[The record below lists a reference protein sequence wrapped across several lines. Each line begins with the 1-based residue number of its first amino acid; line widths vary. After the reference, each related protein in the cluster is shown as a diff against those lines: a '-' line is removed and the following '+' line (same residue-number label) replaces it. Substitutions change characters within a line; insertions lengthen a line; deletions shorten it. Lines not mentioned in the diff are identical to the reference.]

1 VHITNIDILQGGLKS
16 SAFFVR
22 GSEATF
28 TLLNNYMMDIK
39 YKKTDIVDEE
49 FSLKKS
55 AIFNIPNRIT
65 LSRLFLAIIFFVFL
79 TYRYFNVAF
88 VIFLVAAVTD
98 WLDGYLARKWELST
112 DLGRLVDPFVDKVI
126 ICGTFI
132 IFVHL
137 AKEIIAP
144 WMVITIVAR
153 EFLVSSI
160 RGFSESKGVK
170 FASNIW
176 GKTKMFIQSWT
187 ICAMILYYA
196 YFENISWAEYMV
208 STFIW
213 ITVIVTIGSGMT
225 YVYSAKKTLLAA

>member
-1 VHITNIDILQGGLKS
+1 
-16 SAFFVR
+16 
-22 GSEATF
+22 
-28 TLLNNYMMDIK
+28 MDVEPK
-39 YKKTDIVDEE
+39 MTAGVQKEE

-65 LSRLFLAIIFFVFL
+65 LSRLILSIVFFVFL
-79 TYRYFNVAF
+79 TYRYFDVAF
-88 VIFLVAAVTD
+88 AIFLIAAVTD
-98 WLDGYLARKWELST
+98 WLDGYLARKWGLST

-126 ICGTFI
+126 ICGAFI
-132 IFVHL
+132 IFVHV
-137 AKEIIAP
+137 AKDIIAP

-196 YFENISWAEYMV
+196 HFENIGWAEYMV
-208 STFIW
+208 TVFMW
-213 ITVIVTIGSGMT
+213 ITIIVTVASGIT

>member
-1 VHITNIDILQGGLKS
+1 MNI
-16 SAFFVR
+16 
-22 GSEATF
+22 E
-28 TLLNNYMMDIK
+28 N
-39 YKKTDIVDEE
+39 KKADMQEE
-49 FSLKKS
+49 ESGLKKS
-55 AIFNIPNRIT
+55 AIFNIPNKIT
-65 LSRLFLAIIFFVFL
+65 LSRLFLAIVFFVLL

-98 WLDGYLARKWELST
+98 WLDGYLARKWKLST

-137 AKEIIAP
+137 AKDIIAP

-187 ICAMILYYA
+187 ICAILLYYA
-196 YFENISWAEYMV
+196 YFENQDWAEYMV
-208 STFIW
+208 STFLW
-213 ITVIVTIGSGMT
+213 ITIIVTIGSGIT

>member
-1 VHITNIDILQGGLKS
+1 MNIEYKKGDMQEEEFGLK
-16 SAFFVR
+16 
-22 GSEATF
+22 E
-28 TLLNNYMMDIK
+28 
-39 YKKTDIVDEE
+39 
-49 FSLKKS
+49 S
-55 AIFNIPNRIT
+55 AIFNIPNQIT
-65 LSRLFLAIIFFVFL
+65 FSRLFLAIVFFVFL

-88 VIFLVAAVTD
+88 IIFLVAAATD

-132 IFVHL
+132 ILVHI
-137 AKEIIAP
+137 AKDIIAP

-187 ICAMILYYA
+187 ICAILLYYA
-196 YFENISWAEYMV
+196 HFENMSWAEYMV
-208 STFIW
+208 TAFLW
-213 ITVIVTIGSGMT
+213 ITIIVTIGSGIT
-225 YVYSAKKTLLAA
+225 YIYSAKKTLLAA

>member
-1 VHITNIDILQGGLKS
+1 V
-16 SAFFVR
+16 
-22 GSEATF
+22 
-28 TLLNNYMMDIK
+28 
-39 YKKTDIVDEE
+39 
-49 FSLKKS
+49 KKS
-55 AIFNIPNRIT
+55 VIFNIPNRIT
-65 LSRLFLAIIFFVFL
+65 LSRLLLAIVFFVLLTHRHFNVALVIFFVA
-79 TYRYFNVAF
+79 VA
-88 VIFLVAAVTD
+88 TD

-132 IFVHL
+132 IFVSVAENL
-137 AKEIIAP
+137 LAP

-187 ICAMILYYA
+187 ICSMLLYYA
-196 YFENISWAEYMV
+196 HFENVTWAEYLV
-208 STFIW
+208 TAFLW
-213 ITVIVTIGSGMT
+213 ITIIVTIGSGMT
-225 YVYSAKKTLLAA
+225 YIYSAKKTLLAA

>member
-1 VHITNIDILQGGLKS
+1 MT
-16 SAFFVR
+16 
-22 GSEATF
+22 
-28 TLLNNYMMDIK
+28 
-39 YKKTDIVDEE
+39 TDTQKEE
-49 FSLKKS
+49 PGLKKS

-65 LSRLFLAIIFFVFL
+65 LSRLFLSIVFFVFL
-79 TYRYFNVAF
+79 TYRCFDVAF
-88 VIFLVAAVTD
+88 GIFLVAVITD

-132 IFVHL
+132 IFVHV

-196 YFENISWAEYMV
+196 HFENIGWAECMV
-208 STFIW
+208 TVFMW
-213 ITVIVTIGSGMT
+213 ITIIVTIGSGIT
-225 YVYSAKKTLLAA
+225 YVYSAKKTLLAS

>member
-1 VHITNIDILQGGLKS
+1 MDINNKNIDNQEQEL
-16 SAFFVR
+16 
-22 GSEATF
+22 
-28 TLLNNYMMDIK
+28 
-39 YKKTDIVDEE
+39 
-49 FSLKKS
+49 SLKKS
-55 AIFNIPNRIT
+55 VIFNIPNRIT
-65 LSRLFLAIIFFVFL
+65 LSRLFLAIIFFVLL
-79 TYRYFNVAF
+79 TYRHFNVAL
-88 VIFLVAAVTD
+88 VIFFVAVATD

-132 IFVHL
+132 IFVNV
-137 AKEIIAP
+137 ADDIVAP

-187 ICAMILYYA
+187 ICAMLLYYA
-196 YFENISWAEYMV
+196 HFENVTWAEYLV
-208 STFIW
+208 SAFLW
-213 ITVIVTIGSGMT
+213 ITIIVTIGSGIT
-225 YVYSAKKTLLAA
+225 YIYSAKKTLLAA

>member
-1 VHITNIDILQGGLKS
+1 MNI
-16 SAFFVR
+16 
-22 GSEATF
+22 E
-28 TLLNNYMMDIK
+28 
-39 YKKTDIVDEE
+39 YKKDDMQEE
-49 FSLKKS
+49 ESGLKKS
-55 AIFNIPNRIT
+55 AIFNIPNKIT
-65 LSRLFLAIIFFVFL
+65 LSRLFLAIVFFVLL

-88 VIFLVAAVTD
+88 VIFLVAAASD
-98 WLDGYLARKWELST
+98 WLDGYLARKWKLST

-137 AKEIIAP
+137 AKDIIAP

-187 ICAMILYYA
+187 ICAILLYYA
-196 YFENISWAEYMV
+196 YFESQVWAEYLV
-208 STFIW
+208 SAFLW
-213 ITVIVTIGSGMT
+213 ITIIVTIGSGIT

>member
-1 VHITNIDILQGGLKS
+1 MEIENK
-16 SAFFVR
+16 
-22 GSEATF
+22 EAD
-28 TLLNNYMMDIK
+28 MQE
-39 YKKTDIVDEE
+39 EE

-55 AIFNIPNRIT
+55 AIFNIPNQIT
-65 LSRLFLAIIFFVFL
+65 FSRLLLAIVFFVFL
-79 TYRYFNVAF
+79 TYKYFNVALAIFF
-88 VIFLVAAVTD
+88 VAVVTD

-132 IFVHL
+132 IFVHV
-137 AKEIIAP
+137 ADDIIAP

-176 GKTKMFIQSWT
+176 GKIKMFIQSWT
-187 ICAMILYYA
+187 ICAMLIYYA
-196 YFENISWAEYMV
+196 HFENVSWAEYMV
-208 STFIW
+208 TAFLW
-213 ITVIVTIGSGMT
+213 ITIIVTIGSGMT
-225 YVYSAKKTLLAA
+225 YIYSAKKTLLAA

>member
-1 VHITNIDILQGGLKS
+1 MDINNKNIDNQEQELSLNKS
-16 SAFFVR
+16 V
-22 GSEATF
+22 
-28 TLLNNYMMDIK
+28 
-39 YKKTDIVDEE
+39 
-49 FSLKKS
+49 
-55 AIFNIPNRIT
+55 IFNIPNRIT
-65 LSRLFLAIIFFVFL
+65 LSRLFLAIVFFVLLTYRHFNVALVIFFVA
-79 TYRYFNVAF
+79 VA
-88 VIFLVAAVTD
+88 TD

-132 IFVHL
+132 IFVNV
-137 AKEIIAP
+137 ADDIVAP

-187 ICAMILYYA
+187 ICAMLLYYA
-196 YFENISWAEYMV
+196 HFENVTWAEYLV
-208 STFIW
+208 SAFLW
-213 ITVIVTIGSGMT
+213 ITIIVTIGSGIT
-225 YVYSAKKTLLAA
+225 YIYSAKKTLLAA

>member
-1 VHITNIDILQGGLKS
+1 MNIED
-16 SAFFVR
+16 
-22 GSEATF
+22 
-28 TLLNNYMMDIK
+28 N
-39 YKKTDIVDEE
+39 KTDMQEEE
-49 FSLKKS
+49 FSLKRS

-65 LSRLFLAIIFFVFL
+65 LSRLFLAIVFFVFL

-98 WLDGYLARKWELST
+98 WLDGYLARKCELST

-137 AKEIIAP
+137 AKEIIVP

-160 RGFSESKGVK
+160 RGFSESKGIK

-187 ICAMILYYA
+187 ICAIILYYA
-196 YFENISWAEYMV
+196 HFENVTWAEYMV
-208 STFIW
+208 SAFIW

>member
-1 VHITNIDILQGGLKS
+1 MEIESKKNDIQEDG
-16 SAFFVR
+16 
-22 GSEATF
+22 
-28 TLLNNYMMDIK
+28 
-39 YKKTDIVDEE
+39 

-55 AIFNIPNRIT
+55 TIFNIPNRIT
-65 LSRLFLAIIFFVFL
+65 FSRLFLAIVFFVLL
-79 TYRYFNVAF
+79 TNRHFTVSF
-88 VIFLVAAVTD
+88 VIFLVAAATD

-137 AKEIIAP
+137 ADEIIAP

-187 ICAMILYYA
+187 ICAILLYYA
-196 YFENISWAEYMV
+196 YFENQVWAEYMA
-208 STFIW
+208 SAFMW
-213 ITVIVTIGSGMT
+213 ITIVVTIGSGIT
-225 YVYSAKKTLLAA
+225 YVFSAKKTLLAAS

>member
-1 VHITNIDILQGGLKS
+1 MQ
-16 SAFFVR
+16 
-22 GSEATF
+22 E
-28 TLLNNYMMDIK
+28 
-39 YKKTDIVDEE
+39 EE

-55 AIFNIPNRIT
+55 AIIFNIPNQIT
-65 LSRLFLAIIFFVFL
+65 FSRLFLAIVFFVFL

-88 VIFLVAAVTD
+88 IIFLVAATTD

-137 AKEIIAP
+137 ANEIIAP

-187 ICAMILYYA
+187 ICAILLYYA
-196 YFENISWAEYMV
+196 HFENISWAEYMV
-208 STFIW
+208 TAFLW
-213 ITVIVTIGSGMT
+213 ITIVVTIGSGIT
-225 YVYSAKKTLLAA
+225 YIYSAKKTLLAA

>member
-1 VHITNIDILQGGLKS
+1 MKIEDNKADIQ
-16 SAFFVR
+16 
-22 GSEATF
+22 E
-28 TLLNNYMMDIK
+28 
-39 YKKTDIVDEE
+39 EE
-49 FSLKKS
+49 FSLKRS

-65 LSRLFLAIIFFVFL
+65 LSRLFLAIIFFVLL

-88 VIFLVAAVTD
+88 VIFLVAAATD

-144 WMVITIVAR
+144 WMVISIVAR

-187 ICAMILYYA
+187 ICAIILYYA
-196 YFENISWAEYMV
+196 HFENVTWAEYMV
-208 STFIW
+208 SAFIW
-213 ITVIVTIGSGMT
+213 ITVIATIGSGIT
-225 YVYSAKKTLLAA
+225 YVYSAKKTLLAAE

>member
-1 VHITNIDILQGGLKS
+1 MNMENEKLNIGEKETN
-16 SAFFVR
+16 
-22 GSEATF
+22 
-28 TLLNNYMMDIK
+28 
-39 YKKTDIVDEE
+39 
-49 FSLKKS
+49 LKKS
-55 AIFNIPNRIT
+55 VIFNIPNRIT
-65 LSRLFLAIIFFVFL
+65 LSRLFLAIVFFVFL
-79 TYRYFNVAF
+79 TYRYFNIAF
-88 VIFLVAAVTD
+88 VIFLVAVATD

-132 IFVHL
+132 IFVNI
-137 AKEIIAP
+137 AENIIAP

-187 ICAMILYYA
+187 ICTILLYYA
-196 YFENISWAEYMV
+196 HFENVGWAGCMV
-208 STFIW
+208 SVFMW
-213 ITVIVTIGSGMT
+213 ITIIVTIGSGIT
-225 YVYSAKKTLLAA
+225 YIYSAKKTLLAA

>member
-1 VHITNIDILQGGLKS
+1 MNVED
-16 SAFFVR
+16 R
-22 GSEATF
+22 
-28 TLLNNYMMDIK
+28 NN
-39 YKKTDIVDEE
+39 VQEEE
-49 FSLKKS
+49 FSLKRS

-88 VIFLVAAVTD
+88 IIFLIAAATD

-144 WMVITIVAR
+144 WMVIAIVAR

-187 ICAMILYYA
+187 ICAIILYYA
-196 YFENISWAEYMV
+196 YFENISWAEHMV
-208 STFIW
+208 SAFIW
-213 ITVIVTIGSGMT
+213 ITVIVTIGSGIT

>member
-1 VHITNIDILQGGLKS
+1 MNIENK
-16 SAFFVR
+16 
-22 GSEATF
+22 EAD
-28 TLLNNYMMDIK
+28 MQK
-39 YKKTDIVDEE
+39 EE

-55 AIFNIPNRIT
+55 AIFNIPNQIT
-65 LSRLFLAIIFFVFL
+65 FSRLFLAIVFFVFL
-79 TYRYFNVAF
+79 TYKYFNVALAIFF
-88 VIFLVAAVTD
+88 VAVATD

-132 IFVHL
+132 IFVHV
-137 AKEIIAP
+137 AKDIIAP

-187 ICAMILYYA
+187 ICAMLIYYA
-196 YFENISWAEYMV
+196 HFENASWAEYMV
-208 STFIW
+208 TTFLW
-213 ITVIVTIGSGMT
+213 ITIIVTIGSGMT
-225 YVYSAKKTLLAA
+225 YIYSAKKTLLAA

>member
-1 VHITNIDILQGGLKS
+1 
-16 SAFFVR
+16 
-22 GSEATF
+22 
-28 TLLNNYMMDIK
+28 MDIK
-39 YKKTDIVDEE
+39 NNKSDMQEEE

-55 AIFNIPNRIT
+55 TIFNIPNRIT
-65 LSRLFLAIIFFVFL
+65 LSRLFLAIVFFVFL
-79 TYRYFNVAF
+79 TYKYLDIAF
-88 VIFLVAAVTD
+88 VIFLIAAVTD

-132 IFVHL
+132 IFVHF

-160 RGFSESKGVK
+160 RGFSESKGIK

-187 ICAMILYYA
+187 ICAIILYYA
-196 YFENISWAEYMV
+196 HFENVTWAEYMV
-208 STFIW
+208 SAFIW

>member
-1 VHITNIDILQGGLKS
+1 MTGSHRKSKYIMNI
-16 SAFFVR
+16 
-22 GSEATF
+22 E
-28 TLLNNYMMDIK
+28 N
-39 YKKTDIVDEE
+39 KKTDIQKEE
-49 FSLKKS
+49 FSLNKS
-55 AIFNIPNRIT
+55 VIFNIPNRIT
-65 LSRLFLAIIFFVFL
+65 LSRLFLAIVFFVFL

-88 VIFLVAAVTD
+88 IIFLVAAATD

-137 AKEIIAP
+137 ANEIITP

-187 ICAMILYYA
+187 ICAILLYYA
-196 YFENISWAEYMV
+196 HFENVSWAEYLV
-208 STFIW
+208 SAFLW
-213 ITVIVTIGSGMT
+213 ITIIITIGSGIT

>member
-1 VHITNIDILQGGLKS
+1 MDNEQQITNEQ
-16 SAFFVR
+16 
-22 GSEATF
+22 
-28 TLLNNYMMDIK
+28 
-39 YKKTDIVDEE
+39 TDES
-49 FSLKKS
+49 SLKKS

-65 LSRLFLAIIFFVFL
+65 LSRLLLSIVFFVFL

-88 VIFLVAAVTD
+88 VIFLIAVVTD

-132 IFVHL
+132 IFVHV
-137 AKEIIAP
+137 AEEIIAP

-187 ICAMILYYA
+187 ICAMLLYYA
-196 YFENISWAEYMV
+196 HFENVGWAEYMV
-208 STFIW
+208 TAFMW
-213 ITVIVTIGSGMT
+213 ITIIVTIGSGIT

>member
-1 VHITNIDILQGGLKS
+1 
-16 SAFFVR
+16 
-22 GSEATF
+22 
-28 TLLNNYMMDIK
+28 MDTK
-39 YKKTDIVDEE
+39 DKKTDIPHGGG
-49 FSLKKS
+49 SLKKS
-55 AIFNIPNRIT
+55 VIFNIPNRIT
-65 LSRLFLAIIFFVFL
+65 LSRLFLAIVFFVFL
-79 TYRYFNVAF
+79 TYRYYNVAF

-137 AKEIIAP
+137 AKDIIAP
-144 WMVITIVAR
+144 WMVISIVAR

-160 RGFSESKGVK
+160 RGFSESKGIK
-170 FASNIW
+170 FASNMW

-187 ICAMILYYA
+187 ICAVILYYA
-196 YFENISWAEYMV
+196 YFENVCWAEYMV
-208 STFIW
+208 SVFIW
-213 ITVIVTIGSGMT
+213 ITIIVTIGSGIT